1 MNKKQY
7 FPLITLVL
15 IILITT
21 VSSGF
26 HLNYETFI
34 VVKNSGNIKSISQ
47 SESVV
52 DGATTITYIK
62 KSPAPAPAP
71 IKSPASAPSPSPIS
85 LLQPAQSRMDYLNV
99 STNAP
104 FYPQSINNLPIQQP
118 LSTSSTTQQPLST
131 SSTIQQPLST
141 SSTSST
147 DTGFYNQAVNF
158 FSS

>member
-7 FPLITLVL
+7 FPLITLVI

-26 HLNYETFI
+26 HLNYETFA
-34 VVKNSGNIKSISQ
+34 VVKNSGNVKSISQ
-47 SESVV
+47 TESVV

-71 IKSPASAPSPSPIS
+71 IKSPASAPSPSPSS

-104 FYPQSINNLPIQQP
+104 FYPQSINNLPIQQQ
-118 LSTSSTTQQPLST
+118 STTSTIQQPLST